1 MSSLDFILL
10 YTTLFGLFFSIS
22 QIRQKAINRNVLTWG
37 VPIIIAFVIIIG
49 MRYGWG
55 NDYMSYKYWMDN
67 PKGDENVLFAEIN
80 TILSWMGFEY
90 VEKFMF
96 YALCLIVGGLA
107 FLRTFRYNKYMI
119 AFFLPAMFSSAT
131 FMIRQGFAL
140 SFFFLSVYYL
150 WKKNHAIGI
159 FFLILSIGI
168 HTGLL
173 SIIIF
178 PFLFMFLHKWYKK
191 PLPIL
196 YTIPIYTAITI
207 GVDYINTFFAT
218 NFTTAFTF
226 LQYFGKFES
235 YSENNEYWFGEEGIN
250 EIYEQSIATM
260 LMTLI
265 FEVSIIY
272 LGAKALYRKYNKR
285 VCIYY
290 NSVIAGMFIMR
301 SGFYLEIIHR
311 IGQSIMAFYFVPL
324 GYAFS
329 IFLKRKVLTSMPKSE
344 RTLTITAICC
354 CIAFILLFYGRTIL
368 LSPEKEFIWNN

>member
-1 MSSLDFILL
+1 
-10 YTTLFGLFFSIS
+10 
-22 QIRQKAINRNVLTWG
+22 
-37 VPIIIAFVIIIG
+37 
-49 MRYGWG
+49 
-55 NDYMSYKYWMDN
+55 
-67 PKGDENVLFAEIN
+67 
-80 TILSWMGFEY
+80 
-90 VEKFMF
+90 
-96 YALCLIVGGLA
+96 
-107 FLRTFRYNKYMI
+107 
-119 AFFLPAMFSSAT
+119 
-131 FMIRQGFAL
+131 
-140 SFFFLSVYYL
+140 
-150 WKKNHAIGI
+150 
-159 FFLILSIGI
+159 
-168 HTGLL
+168 
-173 SIIIF
+173 
-178 PFLFMFLHKWYKK
+178 MFLHKWYKK

-260 LMTLI
+260 LMTLV
-265 FEVSIIY
+265 FELSIVY
-272 LGAKALYRKYNKR
+272 LGAKALYQNYNKR
-285 VCIYY
+285 ICIYY
-290 NSVIAGMFIMR
+290 NSVIIGMFIMR
-301 SGFYLEIIHR
+301 LGFYLEIIHR

>member
-1 MSSLDFILL
+1 
-10 YTTLFGLFFSIS
+10 
-22 QIRQKAINRNVLTWG
+22 
-37 VPIIIAFVIIIG
+37 

-55 NDYMSYKYWMDN
+55 NDYMSYKYWMEN

-80 TILSWMGFEY
+80 TILSWIGFEY

-107 FLRTFRYNKYMI
+107 FLRTFRYNKYMV
-119 AFFLPAMFSSAT
+119 AFFLPAMFDSAT

-140 SFFFLSVYYL
+140 SFFYLSVYYL
-150 WKKNHAIGI
+150 WRKNRTIGI

-173 SIIIF
+173 SIIFF
-178 PFLFMFLHKWYKK
+178 PFLFLFLHKWYKK
-191 PLPIL
+191 PLPIFFTIPV
-196 YTIPIYTAITI
+196 YTIITI
-207 GVDYINTFFAT
+207 GVDYINSFFAT
-218 NFTTAFTF
+218 NFTNAFTF

-250 EIYEQSIATM
+250 EIYAQSIATM

-272 LGAKALYRKYNKR
+272 LGAKALYGKYNKR

-290 NSVIAGMFIMR
+290 NSVIVGMFIMR

-329 IFLKRKVLTSMPKSE
+329 IFLKRKVLASMPKSE
-344 RTLTITAICC
+344 RIVTVTAICC
-354 CIAFILLFYGRTIL
+354 CIAFIILFYGRTIL
-368 LSPEKEFIWNN
+368 LSPERKFIWNI